1 MPHIKA
7 RQAKD
12 MDKSY
17 RDEEE
22 YYENLDDDYDDEY
35 DDGDDDS
42 EDDE

>member
-12 MDKSY
+12 VDKSY

-22 YYENLDDDYDDEY
+22 YYENLENEYDDYDDDDEY
-35 DDGDDDS
+35 DDTDND
-42 EDDE
+42 

>member
-22 YYENLDDDYDDEY
+22 YYENLANEYDDYDDDDEY
-35 DDGDDDS
+35 DDTDND
-42 EDDE
+42 